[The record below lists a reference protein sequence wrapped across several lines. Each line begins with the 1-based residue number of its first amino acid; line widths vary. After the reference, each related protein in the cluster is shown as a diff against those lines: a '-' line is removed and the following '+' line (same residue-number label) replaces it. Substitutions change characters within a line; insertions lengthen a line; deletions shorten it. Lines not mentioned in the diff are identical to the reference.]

1 MKHAPNVKA
10 LWREQPAGNPPGC
23 CSELCLDPISISVVC
38 FLLYLQACRTVV
50 SKAEGI
56 VGGDN
61 YCLNLRQFGLD
72 RTYCLTD
79 IATFCN
85 R

>member
-1 MKHAPNVKA
+1 MMRLMPDSLHQLPFDAA
-10 LWREQPAGNPPGC
+10 
-23 CSELCLDPISISVVC
+23 S
-38 FLLYLQACRTVV
+38 QACRTVV
-50 SKAEGI
+50 SKATGV

-61 YCLNLRQFGLD
+61 YCLNLKQFGLD

>member
-1 MKHAPNVKA
+1 M
-10 LWREQPAGNPPGC
+10 
-23 CSELCLDPISISVVC
+23 
-38 FLLYLQACRTVV
+38 V

-85 R
+85 RCGLLSSASELVSGGEDLADGS